1 MSRTNAPT
9 FLHLWFY
16 QQERKKTKTTRLPMS
31 CMLRG
36 QGSPWDCSRTVFG
49 LLPPFYS
56 RADFRR
62 RGGLQRTDILE
73 NKEGTCW
80 WSYMTHHRLVPGGG
94 GRILNLLSGL
104 PSRLV
109 GGRVEVLPREGVPS
123 IGKDILDLMMH
134 CWVLRSLYKCIQTH
148 FPIVKLGTFSSLP
161 WNNLTY

>member
-56 RADFRR
+56 CADFRR
-62 RGGLQRTDILE
+62 LRGFAENRYPREQRWNMLVVIYDSSPPSSWGWRADSEPTEWPPQQVGRWESGGLTQRRCPINWQRYPGSDDALLGSQITVWVYSNTL
-73 NKEGTCW
+73 
-80 WSYMTHHRLVPGGG
+80 SYSQAWY
-94 GRILNLLSGL
+94 I
-104 PSRLV
+104 
-109 GGRVEVLPREGVPS
+109 
-123 IGKDILDLMMH
+123 
-134 CWVLRSLYKCIQTH
+134 
-148 FPIVKLGTFSSLP
+148 F
-161 WNNLTY
+161 